1 MADARATDRPD
12 HEQRIRELA
21 YHLWEQDGRPYGRD
35 VEFWQRARELVA
47 IEENPGAGLLP
58 NSMSRPAMAS
68 GRPEGV
74 EEAEIQANY
83 GESPDRFTDQG
94 ERPQTPQ
101 PRQDKRI
108 PSTMTG
114 RSTRSNS
121 RSAGKR

>member
-1 MADARATDRPD
+1 MADRRPTHRPH

-35 VEFWQRARELVA
+35 VEFWERARELVA

-58 NSMSRPAMAS
+58 NPMTHPTMAT
-68 GRPEGV
+68 GQPEGV

-83 GESPDRFTDQG
+83 GEFPDRFTDQG
-94 ERPQTPQ
+94 DRQQTPQ
-101 PRQDKRI
+101 PRQEERARRTTTAN
-108 PSTMTG
+108 SA
-114 RSTRSNS
+114 RSNS